1 MTAFSE
7 PATQDCDAL
16 LTDFLDVD
24 TDITWHVF
32 ALYKFLL
39 FDQALLF
46 VPLEGPET

>member
-7 PATQDCDAL
+7 PGTQDCDAL

-24 TDITWHVF
+24 TDIAWHVF
-32 ALYKFLL
+32 ALYKFWL